1 MAARDQA
8 PMAFTADSP
17 VGGFRLAIIAL
28 CSLFIEPRQ
37 GVAEADPSD
46 ATAEEPW
53 IDGRPSL
60 EDVCT
65 ESHSGALGEA
75 AAERRDHAPQPDGD
89 DRTAIRTA
97 SGGRGEEAAAVR
109 GGGDGIGAEEDRRG
123 PGEPVPLPEAKPQRS
138 GRSGAQ
144 CGPGHRCRSP

>member
-37 GVAEADPSD
+37 GVTEANPSGVPAAEPG
-46 ATAEEPW
+46 
-53 IDGRPSL
+53 IDDWPSL
-60 EDVCT
+60 EGVCT
-65 ESHSGALGEA
+65 DSDTGDLGEA

-89 DRTAIRTA
+89 DRTAVRTA
-97 SGGRGEEAAAVR
+97 SGV
-109 GGGDGIGAEEDRRG
+109 
-123 PGEPVPLPEAKPQRS
+123 
-138 GRSGAQ
+138 
-144 CGPGHRCRSP
+144 